1 MKYAT
6 TQCRRIAEVRQQ
18 NFIPGSLLRPNQF
31 FDYNTIFSSA
41 AMEANRVGE
50 PLRPPDRTPSMDH
63 FYENLVKVANDE
75 TAFRSLFK
83 RDTQTE
89 GTVSDNNW
97 RTKIPSLTNV
107 CVGLAYNGHAPNI
120 LPSPKVTRSS
130 FLHAYCDLD
139 DWTKHSEE
147 MATASVT
154 EDLWR
159 LHNDADYRAFPK
171 DFQEELRAA
180 IANPEMAD

>member
-1 MKYAT
+1 
-6 TQCRRIAEVRQQ
+6 
-18 NFIPGSLLRPNQF
+18 
-31 FDYNTIFSSA
+31 
-41 AMEANRVGE
+41 
-50 PLRPPDRTPSMDH
+50 MDH